1 MKKLSIAS
9 IALGL
14 VSGAFAQNLFTEGHG
29 DIGIGHDGT
38 NWDMHIHSDQWGESE
53 ADEQIVVAPLS
64 SLFTRSASSAFDF
77 IGVGA
82 GQQFYRLRETS
93 VAGQPFLGI
102 STEEFAGP
110 AASYTETNANLSR
123 VVGSMTDAWISLELV
138 SVVAPSG
145 GVFSLYSNDPGDS
158 LGPVAWMSTIDG
170 ISSNDKFILADDVH
184 AHANWAFSKAGTY
197 EVTFR
202 GKFWDGSAFQSSPDT
217 TYTFEAVPEPASM
230 AALGLGLAGLL
241 RRRSKKSA

>member
-1 MKKLSIAS
+1 MRKLTLTLLG
-9 IALGL
+9 LGL
-14 VSGAFAQNLFTEGHG
+14 VAGSYAQQLYTEGHG

-38 NWDMHIHSDQWGESE
+38 DWDMHIHSDQNGETA

-64 SLFTRSASSAFDF
+64 SLWTRSASSTFDF
-77 IGVGA
+77 VGVGA
-82 GQQFYRLRETS
+82 GEQYYRLRESS

-110 AASYTETNANLSR
+110 ASSYTETNSNLAR

-158 LGPVAWMSTIDG
+158 LGPVAWMSTFDG
-170 ISSNDKFILADDVH
+170 ISANDKFILADNVH

-202 GKFWDGSAFQSSPDT
+202 GKFWDGNAFQTSPDT
-217 TYTFEAVPEPASM
+217 TYTFEAVPEPATM
-230 AALGLGLAGLL
+230 AAVGLGLVGLV
-241 RRRSKKSA
+241 RRRRKTA

>member
-1 MKKLSIAS
+1 
-9 IALGL
+9 
-14 VSGAFAQNLFTEGHG
+14 
-29 DIGIGHDGT
+29 
-38 NWDMHIHSDQWGESE
+38 
-53 ADEQIVVAPLS
+53 
-64 SLFTRSASSAFDF
+64 
-77 IGVGA
+77 
-82 GQQFYRLRETS
+82 
-93 VAGQPFLGI
+93 
-102 STEEFAGP
+102 
-110 AASYTETNANLSR
+110 
-123 VVGSMTDAWISLELV
+123 MTDAWISLELV

-170 ISSNDKFILADDVH
+170 ISSNDKFILPDDVH

-230 AALGLGLAGLL
+230 AALGLGALGLL
-241 RRRSKKSA
+241 KRRKKS